1 LSPFSGRLLSKLVSQ
16 LVPAV
21 LIAGVGMLALGNLTK
36 APSAKPEAAPVV
48 TAINAEAV
56 VRLTPRE
63 AIEPQAEDA
72 KPVKVARTPANK
84 PKPVAASAAPVRTA
98 ANEPPH
104 QTAPLPIAPATPQ
117 VAEPVVS
124 DGSMMGRLRGAAAAV
139 QRIPQ
144 WTARAVSGWWPE
156 GEPPRPPAAIPVE
169 FQASM

>member
-1 LSPFSGRLLSKLVSQ
+1 LSPFSGRLLSKLVGQ
-16 LVPAV
+16 LLPAV
-21 LIAGVGMLALGNLTK
+21 LVAAIGILALGNLAK

-48 TAINAEAV
+48 TAITAEAV

-72 KPVKVARTPANK
+72 KPVKVARTPAK
-84 PKPVAASAAPVRTA
+84 PKPVVSSAAPVRTA

-104 QTAPLPIAPATPQ
+104 QTIPLPIAPVTPQ
-117 VAEPVVS
+117 VAEPMVS
-124 DGSMMGRLRGAAAAV
+124 DSSMIGRLRGAAAAV
-139 QRIPQ
+139 HRIPQ